1 MLVPPSVMSHLLIKP
16 GLGASCRDGY
26 REGEKLFL
34 GGSVS
39 VSVISVATLS
49 LLEVKSSNQC
59 VQHRRDCS

>member
-1 MLVPPSVMSHLLIKP
+1 MSHLLIKP

-39 VSVISVATLS
+39 VSVIGLKANLCGYFVTP
-49 LLEVKSSNQC
+49 
-59 VQHRRDCS
+59 

>member
-39 VSVISVATLS
+39 VSVIGLKANLCGYFVTP
-49 LLEVKSSNQC
+49 
-59 VQHRRDCS
+59 